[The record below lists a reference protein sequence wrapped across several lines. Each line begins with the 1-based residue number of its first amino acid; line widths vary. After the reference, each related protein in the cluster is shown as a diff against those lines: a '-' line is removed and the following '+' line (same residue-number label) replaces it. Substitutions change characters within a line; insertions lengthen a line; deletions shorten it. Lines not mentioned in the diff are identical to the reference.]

1 MSASI
6 PRRWPPIAAGMALV
20 AVGLAVRAC
29 CTADEQHT
37 WFLGHAFG
45 AECAFRLRF
54 GIPCPNCGVTRAVI
68 LALHGEWARAW
79 RIAPGGP
86 ALVIGTLVLGR
97 NGDGPRD
104 HPDARR
110 RAARRARGLS
120 LAPRVISVSA
130 ALVVVV
136 WFGGW
141 IAAVAQ
147 ALAAR

>member
-1 MSASI
+1 MSASVA
-6 PRRWPPIAAGMALV
+6 RRWPPIATGIALV
-20 AVGLAVRAC
+20 AACLAVREC
-29 CTADEQHT
+29 CAADEQHT

-86 ALVIGTLVLGR
+86 ALVIGTLVSAVTVMALGIIR
-97 NGDGPRD
+97 MRD
-104 HPDARR
+104 AAPL
-110 RAARRARGLS
+110 AARAES
-120 LAPRVISVSA
+120 LAPRVIYVSA
-130 ALVVVV
+130 ALVVLV
-136 WFGGW
+136 WFAGW

-147 ALAAR
+147 ALAAA